1 MIKLEIETYQKVVN
15 WARLPSDVIEANFER
30 TVTSASFPGAVLP
43 SVAKDGRIQWYAI
56 ADDAPTWRKLRPLL
70 NAYVGETVTTFNG
83 EPSQLKT
90 TDSIENIII
99 QSGAYAV
106 AKLQSPSK
114 KYEFPLR
121 ALTRMVHAIESKP
134 KDLRP
139 PPASTATMIARFD
152 MCLTQ
157 GDRGRAL
164 TWLLRLKDEKRLD
177 PLNLIFSEVRL
188 FAAFRDWSSIL
199 NAPWFNEICRVGKP
213 PIVAKHILEAI
224 WHFDLSD
231 TEDEPEALQ
240 IQFDNRWR
248 DYSAALLSSIPYRS
262 GYLVSKFVELLE
274 GPPENDITAQELPN
288 PVIPDAPDLTPPKEV
303 EASDPKKQDLPGPVV
318 VPDEEQNQ
326 TTLEKSVVDV
336 TSSIDDVGWIHWLNT
351 LKDPIARGVI
361 DKAREIGDT
370 IYASSYEDPVE
381 INALSEALLET
392 SDGIAYDRLVAALP
406 TLLNWVKS
414 DEAYPRKPMK
424 PIYEAL
430 LTLISLLEDSGTAD
444 REAASELL
452 SALLET
458 GVNAK
463 EYHNLLQD
471 ISHFIPEG
479 SGTNDVYWL
488 LDLAD
493 LVTQRA
499 AMNEGERTSLLNRIL
514 GSLTPVAPMFT
525 PIQSSAYLKVSE
537 VGGWPVP
544 VEPIDKTEILDVSNK
559 LNGKLVAIY
568 TLSERAGR
576 NAAEAL
582 KRLAPKVKV
591 EVSSAHDCS
600 RQLQS
605 LSQNADLFVITTS
618 SAKHAATDCIS
629 QNRRTEDI
637 LFAAGKGQCSILRAV
652 EEFLA

>member
-1 MIKLEIETYQKVVN
+1 MIKMKIDTYQQVVN
-15 WARLPSDVIEANFER
+15 WARLPSDIIEANFER
-30 TVTSASFPGAVLP
+30 TATSTSFPGAVLP
-43 SVAKDGRIQWYAI
+43 SVACDGRVQWYAI

-70 NAYVGETVTTFNG
+70 NAYVGETVTTFGG
-83 EPSQLKT
+83 EPHELET
-90 TDSIENIII
+90 TDSIENVII

-106 AKLQSPSK
+106 AKLQSPNE

-121 ALTRMVHAIESKP
+121 ALTRMIHAIESKP
-134 KDLRP
+134 VDIRP

-164 TWLLRLKDEKRLD
+164 SWLRRLKDENRLD

-199 NAPWFNEICRVGKP
+199 NAPWFSEICRVGKP

-224 WHFDLSD
+224 WHFDLSH

-248 DYSAALLSSIPYRS
+248 DYSAALLSSIPNGS

-274 GPPENDITAQELPN
+274 GPPEKDITTQELPN

-303 EASDPKKQDLPGPVV
+303 EASEPKKQDLPGPVV

-326 TTLEKSVVDV
+326 TTLEKNVVDV
-336 TSSIDDVGWIHWLNT
+336 TSSIDDVGWIHWLDT

-381 INALSEALLET
+381 INVLSEALLET
-392 SDGIAYDRLVAALP
+392 SDGIAYDRLITALP

-414 DEAYPRKPMK
+414 DEAYPRKEMK
-424 PIYEAL
+424 PLYQTL
-430 LTLISLLEDSGTAD
+430 LTLVSLLEDSGTAE

-458 GVNAK
+458 GVNAN

-499 AMNEGERTSLLNRIL
+499 AMNEGERTSILNRIL

-525 PIQSSAYLKVSE
+525 PIQESAYLKISE
-537 VGGWPVP
+537 VGGWPTP
-544 VEPIDKTEILDVSNK
+544 IEPLDKKENTDVSNK

-605 LSQNADLFVITTS
+605 LSKNADLFVITTS
-618 SAKHAATDCIS
+618 SATHAATDCIG
-629 QNRRTEDI
+629 QNRKTEDT
-637 LFAAGKGQCSILRAV
+637 LFAAGKGQCSILRV
-652 EEFLA
+652 IEESL